1 MPPKSTITD
10 ETIAPLSNT
19 SFKMPPAIRA
29 TETLNKKL
37 KLNSCHF
44 YIYVLFDIMPNKNS
58 KSRIFSSIN

>member
-19 SFKMPPAIRA
+19 SFKMPPTIRA

-44 YIYVLFDIMPNKNS
+44 YLYVLFDIMPNKN
-58 KSRIFSSIN
+58 